1 MPLWP
6 VFMAWIWATIL
17 GGGVRPVSEKSRHTG
32 RGQHEEIAM
41 ANMSYCRHENTSSDL
56 RDVLT
61 QWDDWVEEHESD
73 KEPSYESVARRH
85 IMAQVVAFTRAP

>member
-1 MPLWP
+1 
-6 VFMAWIWATIL
+6 
-17 GGGVRPVSEKSRHTG
+17 
-32 RGQHEEIAM
+32 M

-73 KEPSYESVARRH
+73 KEASYESVARRH
-85 IMAQVVAFTRAP
+85 IMAQAVALTRALEERELLLPDDRVVEHAEYQFLDVSLHLR